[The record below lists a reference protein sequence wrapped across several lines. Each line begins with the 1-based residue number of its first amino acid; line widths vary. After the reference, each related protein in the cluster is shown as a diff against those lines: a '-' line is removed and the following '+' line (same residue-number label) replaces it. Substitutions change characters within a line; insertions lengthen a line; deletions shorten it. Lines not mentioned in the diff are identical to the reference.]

1 MGSLCGH
8 CPEQTGFLV
17 GWRPVFSCFFMPLLS
32 GRGDGHQD
40 AHRMPGTCLGI
51 VLRWKGR
58 SPFLKSS
65 GSPSSQEVS
74 GQDTS
79 IYGELM
85 YFTLEPAEVGPAMW
99 SYKWRHSEVRQLGQ
113 GHRIRKVGR
122 GRRGGG
128 GGVEHLSPQGQSF
141 SRKSVSHLLRS

>member
-1 MGSLCGH
+1 
-8 CPEQTGFLV
+8 
-17 GWRPVFSCFFMPLLS
+17 
-32 GRGDGHQD
+32 
-40 AHRMPGTCLGI
+40 
-51 VLRWKGR
+51 
-58 SPFLKSS
+58 
-65 GSPSSQEVS
+65 
-74 GQDTS
+74 
-79 IYGELM
+79 M